1 MSKQQLR
8 EKAVRLFRENKG
20 AYHISL
26 TLDIPIK
33 EVYHYLMQ
41 DEELRNIHKRTVAER
56 VASES

>member
-8 EKAVRLFRENKG
+8 EQAVRLFRENKG

-26 TLDIPIK
+26 ALDIPIK

-41 DEELRNIHKRTVAER
+41 DEELKNRHKRIVAER